1 MEVLEAV
8 VAVAVGV
15 EVGAV
20 MMAEIFVSS
29 AATKCPEGPAG
40 RCMG

>member
-1 MEVLEAV
+1 VELVPV

-20 MMAEIFVSS
+20 VVVVVARRYHR
-29 AATKCPEGPAG
+29 EGAWC
-40 RCMG
+40 RL